1 MDWFEFTDL
10 PQLQSVKLNNNA
22 FQNTKSFEMSN
33 LTSLQSIDIGQKSFN
48 GASSFSLIGIVESII

>member
-1 MDWFEFTDL
+1 MNSLIAL
-10 PQLQSVKLNNNA
+10 PQLQSIKLNNNA

-33 LTSLQSIDIGQKSFN
+33 LTSLQSIDIGQKCFN

>member
-10 PQLQSVKLNNNA
+10 PQLQSVMLNNYA

-33 LTSLQSIDIGQKSFN
+33 LTSLQFIEFGQSCFN
-48 GASSFSLIGIVESII
+48 GASSFSLIGMDE